1 MEIGGGGKTNKV
13 IEISMGLS
21 GIGFPENDY
30 MQIAKKLYG
39 MNSKILCP
47 ASNGEFCKSD

>member
-1 MEIGGGGKTNKV
+1 LEIGGGGKTNKV

-30 MQIAKKLYG
+30 M
-39 MNSKILCP
+39 
-47 ASNGEFCKSD
+47 